1 MNSFRIGK
9 CFMRFLFLDIPLNLW
24 TYYKNHT
31 TLDDFDEEYYTDYI
45 NWVESDNSPFMDKT
59 GCASWLKI
67 NTSFQGILN
76 CSALEVKQRLIELLN
91 ISKFDE

>member
-1 MNSFRIGK
+1 MFYEVS
-9 CFMRFLFLDIPLNLW
+9 FLDVPLNLW

-31 TLDDFDEEYYTDYI
+31 TLDDFDEEYYEDYI
-45 NWVESDNSPFMDKT
+45 NWVESDKSPFMDKT

-67 NTSFQGILN
+67 NNSFQGILN
-76 CSALEVKQRLIELLN
+76 CSAHEVKQRLIELLN

>member
-1 MNSFRIGK
+1 MNSFWIGK
-9 CFMRFLFLDIPLNLW
+9 CFMRFLFRYTSESLDVLQ
-24 TYYKNHT
+24 NHT